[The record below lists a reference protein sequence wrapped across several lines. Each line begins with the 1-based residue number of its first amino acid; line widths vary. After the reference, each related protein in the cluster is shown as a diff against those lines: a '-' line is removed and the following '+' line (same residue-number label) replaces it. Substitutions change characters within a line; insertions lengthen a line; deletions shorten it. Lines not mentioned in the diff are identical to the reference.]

1 MRRATHLLVSG
12 LLALVVSAAVMSARG
27 EQAPAQSG
35 KTNEN
40 PSQSVAPAQNIP
52 PKQGAAQKSTP
63 QSASPQ
69 QSQAQQSANPGAP
82 GSTIRTQVNE
92 ITTPVTV
99 VDKQGNFIL
108 DLQQKD
114 FHVFDNGA
122 EQHINR
128 WGLDDHPLALAL
140 VIETSSHVDMMAGEI
155 RSNGI
160 VVTETLMAED
170 GEAAVI
176 TAGDTVDL
184 RQLFTR
190 DHDAVEKAI
199 KGLRF
204 GDANMLLYDAMWDGA
219 ELLAKQPDTSH
230 RVLLVISEAQ
240 DGGSKHRLENVLQVA
255 QRANISIYTIGLS
268 STAADLRD
276 DPVKDA
282 AGEEGEDESIPPGAD
297 PTERPG
303 VPEGVGGSGD
313 LLALAVFLVQRVT
326 HIRKSHAMGAAVAF
340 TGGAYFHPFKDRN
353 IQIAL
358 NRIADELH
366 SQYVLSYQLQG
377 PAQPGVHEIEVRVS
391 RPHVVVRARLGYY
404 LAPPGN

>member
-12 LLALVVSAAVMSARG
+12 LLVLVVGAAVMNARG
-27 EQAPAQSG
+27 QQAPAQSD
-35 KTNEN
+35 KTNQN
-40 PSQSVAPAQNIP
+40 PSQSVTPTQSAPPKQDAPQKNAPQNVP
-52 PKQGAAQKSTP
+52 PKQGQT
-63 QSASPQ
+63 
-69 QSQAQQSANPGAP
+69 QQSAKPAAP
-82 GSTIRTQVNE
+82 ANSIRTQVNE

-99 VDKQGNFIL
+99 VNKEGEFVL
-108 DLQQKD
+108 DVPQKD

-140 VIETSSHVDMMAGEI
+140 VVENSSHVDMMAREI

-160 VVTETLMAED
+160 VVTETLMAVD

-184 RQLFTR
+184 QQPLTR

-204 GDANMLLYDAMWDGA
+204 ADDDMHLYDAMLEGA
-219 ELLAKQPDTSH
+219 LLLEKQPDASH
-230 RVLLVISEAQ
+230 RVLLVIAEAQ
-240 DGGSKHRLENVLQVA
+240 DGGSKHKLENVLQVA

-276 DPVKDA
+276 DPVKDMA
-282 AGEEGEDESIPPGAD
+282 DEEGEPENIPDAAENPTAPPGAS
-297 PTERPG
+297 
-303 VPEGVGGSGD
+303 EGVGGAC
-313 LLALAVFLVQRVT
+313 LICLAVWLVQRVT

-353 IQIAL
+353 IQADL
-358 NRIADELH
+358 ARIADELH
-366 SQYVLSYQLQG
+366 SQYVLS
-377 PAQPGVHEIEVRVS
+377 
-391 RPHVVVRARLGYY
+391 
-404 LAPPGN
+404 